1 MPSMKIPQK
10 GASRQEVLLAMKEIG
25 SQDADWRGG
34 KTWSLV
40 YHADDE
46 TSALL
51 KDAYSMFFSENG
63 LSPIAFPSLKRF
75 ENEVVAM
82 TAHMLGGTA
91 SAAGTMT
98 SGGSESILMAV
109 KAARD
114 WARERF
120 PSIEHPEM
128 LLPVTAH
135 PAFLKAAHYFDVKPV
150 LAPVGPDFRVDP
162 RAARELVTSRTIL
175 VVGSAP
181 AYPHGVIDP
190 IEDLAAMAKQRGL
203 WMHVD
208 ACLGGFMLPWLNKLG
223 RPIPAFDLSVDGVC
237 SISADIHKYGFSAK
251 GASTV
256 IYRDAAL
263 RRHQFF
269 AWADWPGG
277 LYGSPS
283 MTGTRPGGAIAAA
296 WAAIRHFGEEGYL
309 GIART
314 VMDTTRKLLDGIRAV
329 PGLRILGD
337 PVMGVFAFDSERAN
351 IYTMGEIMAGRGW
364 HLDRQQLPASLHLM
378 VTPAHAAIVEP
389 FLADLRDAA
398 AQAEGTDAAETSGMA
413 AIYGMVG
420 ALPDRGAAV
429 PMILDFLDQTYS
441 VDE

>member
-1 MPSMKIPQK
+1 MPTMKIPSK
-10 GASRQEVLLAMKEIG
+10 GASREEVLSAMTKIG
-25 SQDADWRGG
+25 GRDADWRGG
-34 KTWSLV
+34 RTWSLV
-40 YHADDE
+40 YHADEE
-46 TSALL
+46 TSAML

-63 LSPIAFPSLKRF
+63 LSPIAFPSLRRF

-82 TAHMLGGTA
+82 TAHMLGGGE

-120 PSIEHPEM
+120 PKVDRPEM

-135 PAFLKAAHYFDVKPV
+135 PAFFKAAHYFDVKPV
-150 LAPVGPDFRVDP
+150 LVPVDAGFRANVA
-162 RAARELVTSRTIL
+162 AARAMLTGRTVL
-175 VVGSAP
+175 TVGSAP

-190 IEDLAAMAKQRGL
+190 IEDLAAIAKARGI

-208 ACLGGFMLPWLNKLG
+208 ACLGGFMLPWVRRLG
-223 RPIPAFDLSVDGVC
+223 HPIPPFDLSVDGVC

-251 GASTV
+251 GASTI
-256 IYRDAAL
+256 IYRDAGL

-296 WAAIRHFGEEGYL
+296 WAALMHFGEEGYL
-309 GIART
+309 EIARG
-314 VMDTTRKLLDGIRAV
+314 VMDTTRRLLDGIGEI
-329 PGLRILGD
+329 PGLRILGE
-337 PVMGVFAFDSERAN
+337 PAMSVFAFDSDRAN
-351 IYTMGEIMAGRGW
+351 IYTIGEVMAGRGW
-364 HLDRQQLPASLHLM
+364 HMDRQHMPASLHLM

-389 FLADLRDAA
+389 FLADLRAAA
-398 AQAEGTDAAETSGMA
+398 AQAEGTGASETTGMA

-429 PMILDFLDQTYS
+429 PMILDFLDQTYAL
-441 VDE
+441 EE